1 MKKGMILA
9 VSALLLF
16 CAAGCGEKADPAA
29 ENASSVSAENA
40 PANAAVP
47 SYSTLGEAL
56 TAAGDSANSTFNE
69 KYYSMTYYDNGQP
82 VRVLAEMTSQKR
94 EELDAVDFSA
104 EDREAQIMEILKDQ
118 KIIRIEDLSGEIIP
132 QNELD
137 GWKGKK
143 GKELLDAGFT
153 SSGYELLEDRTEF
166 TLDYG
171 AFSYRFVFEEP
182 AEAEDTSTDE
192 EVLADLTV
200 RSAVLEGLSVNSS
213 DFPD

>member
-1 MKKGMILA
+1 
-9 VSALLLF
+9 
-16 CAAGCGEKADPAA
+16 
-29 ENASSVSAENA
+29 
-40 PANAAVP
+40 
-47 SYSTLGEAL
+47 
-56 TAAGDSANSTFNE
+56 
-69 KYYSMTYYDNGQP
+69 
-82 VRVLAEMTSQKR
+82 
-94 EELDAVDFSA
+94 
-104 EDREAQIMEILKDQ
+104 MEILKDQ